1 MHNLLNPDNRVMR
14 VITKIAD
21 SVILNFLWLIFSIP
35 IVTAG
40 ASTTA
45 LFDLSIKMVNDEEGN
60 LIPGFWRSFRSN
72 LRSSTKTWLILL
84 ALGAVFGLDGYFF
97 YHMRFENSFWTVL
110 TAIYLIALAAYVII
124 LMYVY
129 ALMACFENTSF
140 AMIRN
145 ALMIGMRFLFCT
157 ALQAAVYFLMALVA
171 VRFFTP
177 ILMFG
182 EGLCALLCSYL
193 MNPIL
198 RNLKEQAEN
207 AQPASAEEGK
217 EGSNEDEMET

>member
-1 MHNLLNPDNRVMR
+1 MHNLLNPDNKVMR

-21 SVILNFLWLIFSIP
+21 TVILNFLWLIFSIP
-35 IVTAG
+35 VVTAG

-60 LIPGFWRSFRSN
+60 LISGFWRSFRSN
-72 LRSSTKTWLILL
+72 LKSATKTWLILL
-84 ALGAVFGLDGYFF
+84 ALGAVLGLDGYFF
-97 YHMRFENSFWTVL
+97 YHMRFENPFWTVL
-110 TAIYLIALAAYVII
+110 TAIYLIALAAYAIV

-129 ALMACFENTSF
+129 ALMACFENSSF
-140 AMIRN
+140 AMLRN

-157 ALQAAVYFLMALVA
+157 ALQAAVYFLMALIA

-198 RNLKEQAEN
+198 RNLKEQAQGEN
-207 AQPASAEEGK
+207 ARSAEEG
-217 EGSNEDEMET
+217 DERSDEEEN